1 MATYQVSPPEP
12 FTFSRLEEWPKW
24 IKRFERFCLASDL
37 NKKNGVSQVNT
48 LIYTMGSEA
57 DDILYSFQLSETDSK
72 KYEVVKGKF
81 DSHFIKRRNVI
92 FERAKLTE
100 GDKKRVSQWTHLS
113 LISTAYQN
121 TVTTHRYGMSW

>member
-12 FTFSRLEEWPKW
+12 FTFSRPEEWPKW

-37 NKKNGVSQVNT
+37 HKKDGVSQVNT

-57 DDILYSFQLSETDSK
+57 DDILYSFQPPETDSK

-81 DSHFIKRRNVI
+81 DSHFIKWRNVI
-92 FERAKLTE
+92 FEQAKFNRRKQEE
-100 GDKKRVSQWTHLS
+100 GEPVDAFITDLYRLS
-113 LISTAYQN
+113 EHCN
-121 TVTTHRYGMSW
+121 